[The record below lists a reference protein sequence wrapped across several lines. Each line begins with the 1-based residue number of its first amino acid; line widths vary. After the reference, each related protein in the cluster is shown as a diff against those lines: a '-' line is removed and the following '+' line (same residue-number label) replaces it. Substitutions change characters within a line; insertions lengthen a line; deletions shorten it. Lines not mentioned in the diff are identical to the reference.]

1 MCHGRVAGAGASGR
15 ASKARSTAA
24 IATALS
30 GRRRAVAG
38 ARGIVAAMSHAF
50 DTVVLGSGAAGLTYA
65 LKMAERGRV
74 AVITKRER
82 LDGNTRWAQ
91 GGIAVVVDD
100 QDSFEA
106 HVEDTMVAGDGLNDK
121 KIVRICVEEG
131 PARLKEL
138 LERGVQFTRN
148 PDDGQLDLTREGGHS
163 ARRVVHAKDTTG
175 LSIAEALVAAASAHP
190 NITFFEHHHAIDF
203 ITRRRLGMK
212 TPGGEDRCL
221 GVYVLDEV
229 TRAIEVFRAKVV
241 LLATG
246 GAGKVYRYTTN
257 PDVATGDGVAMAWR
271 AGCAVA
277 NMEFF
282 QFHPTCLYHPAA
294 KNFLVTEACRGE
306 GGILRRIDGHAFMAD
321 YDARKDLAPRDIV
334 ARAIDSELKRTGD
347 PHVVLDMT
355 HLPADFIREHF
366 PGVSGQLLKFGIDM
380 TVQPIPVV
388 PAAHYCCGGVV
399 VDEWGRT
406 NLPGLLAAGEVSHTG
421 LHGANRLASNSLLE
435 AVVFG
440 HRAALVAPDLMN
452 GAAKSDVVSDSVPE
466 WNTGIA
472 KNPDENVLVAHA
484 WDEIRSLMWNYV
496 GIVRSNKRLERA
508 RSRLAL
514 LEHEIREDYWNFVL
528 TRDLIELR
536 NIALVAQL
544 VVECALQRQESR
556 GLHYTM
562 DYPARDDQ
570 HWLRDSVVIRGVR
583 ELSRVNDR

>member
-1 MCHGRVAGAGASGR
+1 MAHS
-15 ASKARSTAA
+15 
-24 IATALS
+24 
-30 GRRRAVAG
+30 
-38 ARGIVAAMSHAF
+38 F
-50 DTVVLGSGAAGLTYA
+50 DTIVLGSGAAGLTYA
-65 LKMAERGRV
+65 LQMAERGRV
-74 AVITKRER
+74 AVITKRAR

-100 QDSFEA
+100 KDSFEA
-106 HVEDTMVAGDGLNDK
+106 HVDDTMIAGDGLNDK
-121 KIVRICVEEG
+121 AIVRICVEEG
-131 PARLKEL
+131 PARLQEL
-138 LERGVQFTRN
+138 LARGVQFTRN
-148 PDDGQLDLTREGGHS
+148 ADDGQLDLTREGGHS

-190 NITFFEHHHAIDF
+190 NITFFEHHHAIDL
-203 ITRRRLGMK
+203 ITRRRLGLNRK
-212 TPGGEDRCL
+212 GGPDRCL
-221 GVYVLDEV
+221 GAYVLDEA
-229 TRAIEVFRAKVV
+229 TRKIEVFRARVV

-257 PDVATGDGVAMAWR
+257 PDVATGDGIAMAWR

-294 KNFLVTEACRGE
+294 KNFLVTEAARGE

-321 YDARKDLAPRDIV
+321 YDPRKDLAPRDIV

-347 PHVVLDMT
+347 PHVLLDMT
-355 HLPADFIREHF
+355 HRPADFIREHF

-380 TVQPIPVV
+380 TVEPIPVV

-399 VDEWGRT
+399 VDASGRT

-440 HRAALVAPDLMN
+440 HRAALVAPDIMKESSTADDVSGVAN
-452 GAAKSDVVSDSVPE
+452 GVPE
-466 WNTGIA
+466 WNTGTA
-472 KNPDENVLVAHA
+472 KDPDENVLVAHA

-514 LEHEIREDYWNFVL
+514 LDHEIREDYWNFML

-536 NIALVAQL
+536 NIALVASL

-562 DYPARDDQ
+562 DYPKRDDAR
-570 HWLRDSVVIRGVR
+570 WLRDSVVIRGR
-583 ELSRVNDR
+583 RG

>member
-1 MCHGRVAGAGASGR
+1 MP
-15 ASKARSTAA
+15 
-24 IATALS
+24 IIIL
-30 GRRRAVAG
+30 
-38 ARGIVAAMSHAF
+38 
-50 DTVVLGSGAAGLTYA
+50 
-65 LKMAERGRV
+65 LK
-74 AVITKRER
+74 
-82 LDGNTRWAQ
+82 
-91 GGIAVVVDD
+91 
-100 QDSFEA
+100 F
-106 HVEDTMVAGDGLNDK
+106 AGDGLNDK
-121 KIVRICVEEG
+121 SIVRICVEEG

-138 LERGVQFTRN
+138 LDRGVQFTRN

-175 LSIAEALVAAASAHP
+175 LSIAEALVAAATAHS
-190 NITFFEHHHAIDF
+190 NISFFEHHHAIDL
-203 ITRRRLGMK
+203 ITRRRLGLNK
-212 TPGGEDRCL
+212 KGAADRCL
-221 GVYVLDEV
+221 GVYVLDEH
-229 TRAIEVFRAKVV
+229 TRKIEVLRAKVV

-246 GAGKVYRYTTN
+246 GAGKVYRYTSN
-257 PDVATGDGVAMAWR
+257 PDVATGDGIAMAWR

-282 QFHPTCLYHPAA
+282 QFHPTCLYHPLA

-306 GGILRRIDGHAFMAD
+306 GGILRRIDGHAFMVD

-347 PHVVLDMT
+347 SNVLLDMT
-355 HLPADFIREHF
+355 HLKPEFIREHF

-380 TVQPIPVV
+380 TKEPIPVV

-399 VDEWGRT
+399 VDADGRT

-440 HRAALVAPDLMN
+440 HRAALIAPDIMN
-452 GAAKSDVVSDSVPE
+452 DGGAGSAGDDAANAVPE

-472 KNPDENVLVAHA
+472 KDPDENVLVAHA

-514 LEHEIREDYWNFVL
+514 LDHEIREDYWNFVL

-536 NIALVAQL
+536 NIAVVAQL
-544 VVECALQRQESR
+544 VVECALQRKESR

-562 DYPARDDQ
+562 DYPKRDDA
-570 HWLRDSVVIRGVR
+570 HWLRDSMVIRG
-583 ELSRVNDR
+583 DRA